1 MIRLRCPHCD
11 RKLKAPDEAAA
22 TQQACPKCRKMMTVP
37 GLVAPKDM
45 MKPRS
50 SRSLDAAFLIE
61 KYVVHNGY
69 EEQHR
74 DIFDC
79 VKNQSKA
86 IAELMIFHGWTT
98 QFGVRISSSY
108 PEKSDALVSE
118 LVYLANQMCPFTL
131 AIYHGVRFAG
141 LPAVFV
147 KDVKFA
153 YSFPIEFGSALDA
166 RWQEYDSIY
175 LRCRWED
182 EIFAQSA
189 ICEGVI
195 KNCEIDTT
203 QPSALMLRLVLSVW
217 YLNRLFEI
225 QGDAIQGGLLVKAK

>member
-1 MIRLRCPHCD
+1 MLRFRCPHCD
-11 RKLKAPDEAAA
+11 HKLKAPDEDAG

-37 GLVAPKDM
+37 GLVAPNDM
-45 MKPRS
+45 MT
-50 SRSLDAAFLIE
+50 SRGLDAAFLIE
-61 KYVVHNGY
+61 KYVVHNDY

-74 DIFDC
+74 DIFNC

-118 LVYLANQMCPFTL
+118 LVYLANQRCPFTL

-141 LPAVFV
+141 LPAEFV
-147 KDVKFA
+147 EQIKDVKFA
-153 YSFPIEFGSALDA
+153 YSSPIEFGSTLDA

-182 EIFAQSA
+182 EIFAHSA

-203 QPSALMLRLVLSVW
+203 QPSALLLRMVLSVW
-217 YLNRLFEI
+217 YLNRLSEI
-225 QGDAIQGGLLVKAK
+225 QGDAIQGGLLVKA